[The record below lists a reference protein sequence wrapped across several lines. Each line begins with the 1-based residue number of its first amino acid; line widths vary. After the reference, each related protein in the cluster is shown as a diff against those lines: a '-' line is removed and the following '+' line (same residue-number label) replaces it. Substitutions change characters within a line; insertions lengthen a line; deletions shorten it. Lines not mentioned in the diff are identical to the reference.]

1 MYHPCRDP
9 LHKHHKKQQAQRCIE
24 KNRLEMVNLKKK
36 MNRLEKGTAAST
48 MGLSEIMPDSVFFAE
63 TMEMLRWEQGE
74 PIIIKEVA
82 YYYDDISP
90 ALGLMSRDNVIS
102 NIERYWSNLSY
113 F

>member
-1 MYHPCRDP
+1 M
-9 LHKHHKKQQAQRCIE
+9 
-24 KNRLEMVNLKKK
+24 MNLKKK
-36 MNRLEKGTAAST
+36 MNRLEKGTNAST
-48 MGLSEIMPDSVFFAE
+48 MGLSQIMHDSTFYADAV
-63 TMEMLRWEQGE
+63 EMLRWEQGE

-90 ALGLMSRDNVIS
+90 ALGLMSSDNVIS